1 MRRHPV
7 GLYVFVWSCDA
18 VALCLGAWAL
28 WHAPEY
34 SRGDWIQFAVWTCLL
49 TVAHLGVINFP
60 HVNFHYGWFVAI
72 DFAAAMSLPFSLFC
86 LTMATWFLL
95 TVVKRLWQRHPEPL
109 LGPDFNAANV
119 TMDAFLACLVYA
131 STRHLLQGYGF
142 ADTVALMVAAATFIG
157 VQNMLVTILL
167 SLDLRKHWRKVG
179 VLTAD
184 TLLSDGMMVTAGAVV
199 SRIFQFDPYLLVL
212 TVMVLLFLHAT
223 LQQLHEAKLAYV
235 DAKTGLH
242 NYRYFDE
249 TLADSFRK
257 ATQSREPLALIFGD
271 MDHLRDI
278 NNTYGHLS
286 GDRALVAV
294 AKGFGNASGDGAVA
308 CRFGG
313 EEFVLM
319 IPGFTKAQAAVLA
332 EQVRQSI
339 AATPV
344 TLDCGTVIAVSVS
357 MGVAA
362 YPEDADSVEALVKAA
377 DEAVYDSKH
386 AGRNRVS
393 LYGPCKAAA
402 AANSGGTARIL
413 ILCHT

>member
-7 GLYVFVWSCDA
+7 GLYLFVWSCDA
-18 VALCLGAWAL
+18 IALLLAARAL

-34 SRGDWIQFAVWTCLL
+34 SRADWIQFAVWTCLL

-60 HVNFHYGWFVAI
+60 HANFHFGWFVAI
-72 DFAAAMSLPFSLFC
+72 DFAAAMSLPFPLFC
-86 LTMATWFLL
+86 LTVGTWFLL

-109 LGPDFNAANV
+109 LGPDFNAANLAV
-119 TMDAFLACLVYA
+119 DAFVASLVYA
-131 STRHLLQGYGF
+131 GMLRWLQGYGF
-142 ADTVALMVAAATFIG
+142 ADTVALMAAAVTFIG
-157 VQNMLVTILL
+157 VQNLLVTALL
-167 SLDLRKHWRKVG
+167 SLDLRRHWRKVG

-199 SRIFQFDPYLLVL
+199 SRIFQFDPYLLGL
-212 TVMVLLFLHAT
+212 TVVVLLFLHGT
-223 LQQLHEAKLAYV
+223 LQKLNEAKLAYV

-249 TLADSFRK
+249 TLAESFRK

-286 GDRALVAV
+286 GDRALLAV
-294 AKGFGNASGDGAVA
+294 AREFGNAVGEGAVA

-319 IPGFTKAQAAVLA
+319 IPGVTKAQAAAVA
-332 EQVRQSI
+332 ERVRHNI
-339 AATPV
+339 ATTPV
-344 TLDCGTVIAVSVS
+344 TLDCGTVISVSVS
-357 MGVAA
+357 IGVAA
-362 YPEDADSVEALVKAA
+362 YPEDAASVEGLVKAA
-377 DEAVYDSKH
+377 DDAVYDSKH

-393 LYGPCKAAA
+393 LYGQCKVAAA
-402 AANSGGTARIL
+402 SEAGGSSRIL
-413 ILCHT
+413 ILLHT